1 MLRRVLRFLKKEMV
15 FTVSALIAL
24 ITACFVL
31 PDRAYWDYIDWK
43 VLALLLSLM
52 AVVAGLKGCGAFRA
66 LSAFLLR
73 RCKNGRVLSLILV
86 MLPFFTSM
94 LITNDVALLTF
105 VPFTALLLEEIGQ
118 EKALIPMLVLQTVA
132 ANLGSMATPVGNPQ
146 NLFLYSAYSMEAGAF
161 FAAVLPLT
169 AASFLLL
176 FLCAMFVLPKDLP
189 MPEIKQ
195 ETVGDKK
202 KLAVYMILFLICLL
216 VVFRVL
222 HFAVALLLVLIALFF
237 LDRHLLR
244 ELDYML
250 LLTFVCFFT
259 VSGNLGRIEPVKAFL
274 AALLEKNTL
283 LTAVGASQVISNVP
297 AAVLLRTFTED
308 AKSLLMG
315 VNIGGLGTPIASLAS
330 LITLKLYLALPGA
343 KGGRFL
349 ALFTAVNAAGLIILL
364 LLAAV
369 L

>member
-1 MLRRVLRFLKKEMV
+1 MLRRIICFLKHETV

-31 PDRAYWDYIDWK
+31 PDREYWGYIDFK

-66 LSAFLLR
+66 LSGFLLC
-73 RCKNGRVLSLILV
+73 RCKNGRVLALILV

-105 VPFTALLLEEIGQ
+105 VPFTVMLLDEIGQ
-118 EKALIPMLVLQTVA
+118 EKALIPLLVLETVA

-146 NLFLYSAYSMEAGAF
+146 NLYLYSAYAMEAGEF
-161 FAAVLPLT
+161 FGAVLPLT

-176 FLCAMFVLPKDLP
+176 LGSALFVLPKALP

-195 ETVGDKK
+195 ETISDRR
-202 KLAVYMILFLICLL
+202 KLWVYTALFLLCLL

-222 HFAVALLLVLIALFF
+222 HFGFALLAVLIALFV
-237 LDRHLLR
+237 LDRPLLR

-250 LLTFVCFFT
+250 LLTFVCFFI

-274 AALLEKNTL
+274 ASLLEKNTL

-308 AKSLLMG
+308 VRGLLMG

-330 LITLKLYLALPGA
+330 LITLKLYLAAPGA
-343 KGGRFL
+343 KGGKFL
-349 ALFTAVNAAGLIILL
+349 ALFTAVNAAGLLLLL

>member
-1 MLRRVLRFLKKEMV
+1 MRSFIRFLKHETV
-15 FTVSALIAL
+15 FAVSALIAL
-24 ITACFVL
+24 VTACFVL
-31 PDRAYWDYIDWK
+31 PDGEYWGYIDFK

-66 LSAFLLR
+66 LSGFLLSHS
-73 RCKNGRVLSLILV
+73 KNGRVLAVILV

-105 VPFTALLLEEIGQ
+105 VPFTMLLLGEIGQ
-118 EKALIPMLVLQTVA
+118 EKAAVPLLVLQTVA

-146 NLFLYSAYSMEAGAF
+146 NLFLYSAYNMEAGDF
-161 FAAVLPLT
+161 FGAVLPLT

-176 FLCAMFVLPKDLP
+176 LAASLFVLPKNLSL
-189 MPEIKQ
+189 PEISR
-195 ETVGDKK
+195 EGIGDKR
-202 KLAVYMILFLICLL
+202 KLAVYAALFLLCLL

-222 HFAVALLLVLIALFF
+222 HFGFALLAVLLALFL
-237 LDRHLLR
+237 LDRQLFR

-250 LLTFVCFFT
+250 LLTFVCFFI
-259 VSGNLGRIEPVKAFL
+259 VSGNLGRIAPVRGFL

-308 AKSLLMG
+308 ARALLMG

-330 LITLKLYLALPGA
+330 LITLKLYLASPGA
-343 KGGRFL
+343 KGGSFL
-349 ALFTAVNAAGLIILL
+349 VLFTAVNGAMLLLLL
-364 LLAAV
+364 LLAAA